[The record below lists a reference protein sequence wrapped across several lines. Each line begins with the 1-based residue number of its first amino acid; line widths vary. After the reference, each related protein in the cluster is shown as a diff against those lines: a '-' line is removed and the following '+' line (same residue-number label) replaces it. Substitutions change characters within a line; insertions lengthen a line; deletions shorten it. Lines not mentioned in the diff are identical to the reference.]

1 MMKTRSVAYWTAT
14 AVLVFAV
21 VSGGIGELLHAW
33 GTPDT
38 ALVLG
43 YPMYILTILGFWK
56 LLGGIALVVP
66 GFALVPGFARIR
78 EWAWAGIFFN
88 MTGAAASHAFAS
100 DYGPYGFHLWV
111 PLSLAAL
118 ALACAGLAAGASV
131 AQPRDHSLDVHR
143 VARMR
148 GFDRSEDRRRRADV
162 VV

>member
-1 MMKTRSVAYWTAT
+1 MMNTRSVAYWTAT

-66 GFALVPGFARIR
+66 GFTRIR

-118 ALACAGLAAGASV
+118 ALACAALAAGASV
-131 AQPRDHSLDVHR
+131 AQRRVHSLDVHR

-148 GFDRSEDRRRRADV
+148 
-162 VV
+162 